1 MSVTA
6 ESRSTIL
13 RTRAYSAGH
22 SPRYVILAPWP
33 VQAGSGVNNAILG
46 LGTAMSGRYNPA
58 IVVTGWQRPTDHNQ
72 IWLKLRP
79 PFLEARKLAG
89 FLAHFLPTMVRLFR
103 VTRGAVAVNA
113 HYCGPEIL
121 SLVLL
126 RKLRMAPKLVISV
139 HGADVT
145 DASSAHGLQR
155 KLYAWIYKSAD
166 AVIACSSA
174 LGSQVTKISPNAKIS
189 PVWNG
194 VSRPPDEWGVRPL
207 PSPYLVSV
215 AAFVKKKGHDV
226 LLHAFKQVLDV
237 HPNLQLVLIGG
248 DGPERASIEQLV
260 RDLGLRS
267 NVQMLL
273 NLKHDDVW
281 TWVRHA
287 ECFAHAPREEP
298 FGIAVLEA
306 ALASTPIVTTAVG
319 GIPEYLIDRV
329 HGLTCRPDDA
339 HEFAQALLET
349 LANPTG
355 AQRRAATFYT
365 RASTFTW
372 DAAWEQYKRTL
383 ELP

>member
-6 ESRSTIL
+6 ESRSTLL
-13 RTRAYSAGH
+13 RTRADSTGH
-22 SPRYVILAPWP
+22 SPRYVILSPWP
-33 VQAGSGVNNAILG
+33 VQAGSGVNNVIVG
-46 LGTAMSGRYNPA
+46 LSTAMSGQYEPA

-89 FLAHFLPTMVRLFR
+89 FLAHLLPTMVRLFR
-103 VTRGAVAVNA
+103 LTRGAVAVNA
-113 HYCGPEIL
+113 HYCGPEIV

-126 RKLRMAPKLVISV
+126 RKLRLAPKLVISV

-145 DASSAHGLQR
+145 DASKAHGFQR
-155 KLYAWIYKSAD
+155 KLYVWIYKSAD

-174 LGSQVTKISPNAKIS
+174 LASQVTEISPCARIT

-194 VSRPPDEWGVRPL
+194 VSRPPDEWGARPL
-207 PSPYLVSV
+207 QSPYLVSV

-237 HPNLQLVLIGG
+237 HPNLQLVLIGA
-248 DGPERASIEQLV
+248 DGPERTFITQLV
-260 RDLGLRS
+260 QDLGLRS

-273 NLKHDDVW
+273 DLKHDDVW

-319 GIPEYLIDRV
+319 GIPEYLTDRV

-339 HEFAQALLET
+339 RQFAQAVFET
-349 LANPTG
+349 LANP
-355 AQRRAATFYT
+355 AEARRRAAAFHA

-383 ELP
+383 GLS